1 MTTRQAAASIQSEL
15 MEDLVSSSS
24 LSTPGAQSLRARASS
39 ETVRRTLERA
49 RELEVA
55 NKRVRDLRVAGESS
69 IDVYSACC
77 PSRAALDLIADKWA
91 VLVAG
96 CLVDGPK
103 RHSWLRQRIG
113 GISGKMLTRT
123 LRELERAGLVERR
136 IFPEVPPRVEYSLS
150 PLGATLS
157 EPVAALM
164 EWAKANGGSVVEARI
179 RGGALAERAR
189 DLT

>member
-1 MTTRQAAASIQSEL
+1 MSHITGQADQH
-15 MEDLVSSSS
+15 
-24 LSTPGAQSLRARASS
+24 PGA
-39 ETVRRTLERA
+39 
-49 RELEVA
+49 
-55 NKRVRDLRVAGESS
+55 
-69 IDVYSACC
+69 DVYSARC
-77 PSRAALDLIADKWA
+77 PSRVALDLIADKWA

-150 PLGATLS
+150 PLGFSLR
-157 EPVAALM
+157 EPVAALTD
-164 EWAKANGGSVVEARI
+164 WARANGGLVAEARS
-179 RGGALAERAR
+179 RSGLTVERSSPVAPR
-189 DLT
+189 PESLRR

>member
-1 MTTRQAAASIQSEL
+1 MSHITGQADPRPAA
-15 MEDLVSSSS
+15 
-24 LSTPGAQSLRARASS
+24 
-39 ETVRRTLERA
+39 
-49 RELEVA
+49 
-55 NKRVRDLRVAGESS
+55 
-69 IDVYSACC
+69 DVYSARC
-77 PSRAALDLIADKWA
+77 PSRVALALIADKWA

-150 PLGATLS
+150 PLGFSLR
-157 EPVAALM
+157 EPVTALTD
-164 EWAKANGGSVVEARI
+164 WARANGGLVAEATSRNGLAVERSRQVAP
-179 RGGALAERAR
+179 GPETLAP
-189 DLT
+189 

>member
-1 MTTRQAAASIQSEL
+1 MSHITGQADQR
-15 MEDLVSSSS
+15 
-24 LSTPGAQSLRARASS
+24 P
-39 ETVRRTLERA
+39 
-49 RELEVA
+49 EV
-55 NKRVRDLRVAGESS
+55 
-69 IDVYSACC
+69 DVYSARC
-77 PSRAALDLIADKWA
+77 PSRVALDLIADKWA

-150 PLGATLS
+150 PLGFSLR
-157 EPVAALM
+157 EPVTALTD
-164 EWAKANGGSVVEARI
+164 WARANGGLVAEARS
-179 RGGALAERAR
+179 RSGLPVERSTKVAPR
-189 DLT
+189 PESLHP

>member
-1 MTTRQAAASIQSEL
+1 MSHIPGQADQRAA
-15 MEDLVSSSS
+15 
-24 LSTPGAQSLRARASS
+24 T
-39 ETVRRTLERA
+39 
-49 RELEVA
+49 
-55 NKRVRDLRVAGESS
+55 
-69 IDVYSACC
+69 DVYSARC

-103 RHSWLRQRIG
+103 RHSWLHRRIG

-150 PLGATLS
+150 PLGASLR
-157 EPVAALM
+157 EPVTALT
-164 EWAKANGGSVVEARI
+164 EWAKAHGAPVVEARS
-179 RGGALAERAR
+179 RSGR
-189 DLT
+189 DVPQVRSEPEPV

>member
-1 MTTRQAAASIQSEL
+1 MSHITGQA
-15 MEDLVSSSS
+15 DPR
-24 LSTPGAQSLRARASS
+24 PGA
-39 ETVRRTLERA
+39 
-49 RELEVA
+49 
-55 NKRVRDLRVAGESS
+55 
-69 IDVYSACC
+69 DVYSARC
-77 PSRAALDLIADKWA
+77 PSRVALDLIADKWA

-150 PLGATLS
+150 PLGFSLR
-157 EPVAALM
+157 EPVTALTD
-164 EWAKANGGSVVEARI
+164 WARANGGLVAEAKTRSGLPVERSTQVTP
-179 RGGALAERAR
+179 RPESLRP
-189 DLT
+189 

>member
-1 MTTRQAAASIQSEL
+1 MSHITGQADQR
-15 MEDLVSSSS
+15 
-24 LSTPGAQSLRARASS
+24 PGA
-39 ETVRRTLERA
+39 
-49 RELEVA
+49 
-55 NKRVRDLRVAGESS
+55 
-69 IDVYSACC
+69 DVYSARC
-77 PSRAALDLIADKWA
+77 PSRVALDLIADKWA

-150 PLGATLS
+150 PLGFSLR
-157 EPVAALM
+157 EPVTALTD
-164 EWAKANGGSVVEARI
+164 WARDNGGLVAEATSRNGLPVERSTQA
-179 RGGALAERAR
+179 APSPKTLAP
-189 DLT
+189 

>member
-1 MTTRQAAASIQSEL
+1 MSHITGQADPRPAA
-15 MEDLVSSSS
+15 
-24 LSTPGAQSLRARASS
+24 
-39 ETVRRTLERA
+39 
-49 RELEVA
+49 
-55 NKRVRDLRVAGESS
+55 
-69 IDVYSACC
+69 DVYSARC
-77 PSRAALDLIADKWA
+77 PSRFALDLIADKWA

-150 PLGATLS
+150 PLGFSLR
-157 EPVAALM
+157 EPVAALTD
-164 EWAKANGGSVVEARI
+164 WARANGGLVAEATSRNGLAVERSRQVAP
-179 RGGALAERAR
+179 GPETLAP
-189 DLT
+189 

>member
-1 MTTRQAAASIQSEL
+1 MSHITGQADQHS
-15 MEDLVSSSS
+15 
-24 LSTPGAQSLRARASS
+24 GA
-39 ETVRRTLERA
+39 
-49 RELEVA
+49 
-55 NKRVRDLRVAGESS
+55 
-69 IDVYSACC
+69 DVYSARC
-77 PSRAALDLIADKWA
+77 PSRVALDLIADKWA

-150 PLGATLS
+150 PLGFSLR
-157 EPVAALM
+157 EPVTALTD
-164 EWAKANGGSVVEARI
+164 WARANGGLVAEATSRSGLPVERSSQVAAQPESI
-179 RGGALAERAR
+179 RP
-189 DLT
+189 